1 MTIGTYVKMLL
12 VNSSTQVC
20 QNKQKQ
26 VQQNILEEKVG
37 CIALEKIDLHLFTDQ
52 WKKSCL
58 WVVVYFKACN

>member
-1 MTIGTYVKMLL
+1 MTIGTYVTMLL

-52 WKKSCL
+52 
-58 WVVVYFKACN
+58 